1 MGSKRYPETSYHSYD
16 ITSLRNP
23 KELYQS
29 DYKFECA
36 QVCQGADTEGDMVF
50 GRKILTANEYGK
62 YLIGRYFSKKR
73 GEKKSYNIRLIKVN
87 SADSFSQT

>member
-1 MGSKRYPETSYHSYD
+1 MGSKRYSETSYHFYNINSPG
-16 ITSLRNP
+16 NP

-36 QVCQGADTEGDMVF
+36 EVCLDADIEGDVVF
-50 GRKILTANEYGK
+50 GRKILTANGYGK

-73 GEKKSYNIRLIKVN
+73 KKKSYNIRPTNVN